1 MNDSPKVPE
10 VLHSSFIVPD
20 SSFLPEETRA
30 MTLLMQKRRRRAA
43 FTLIELMVVMAI
55 LTIMISLLL
64 AGVSRVR
71 SAAKRTAVHTEIRE
85 LGQGITMFKQKFSVD
100 YVPSKIVLREKMDY
114 DSNNPSQVA
123 SANYLKEAWPFVPVN
138 LAPGGNTPPS
148 QFAPGTTLT
157 TTVSG
162 QVVPCGIDWNGN
174 GQIDGNGTSSP
185 AWTLEGDQC
194 LVFFLG
200 GINEGGQLTGFS
212 TNKRNPMDPTPQ
224 RIGPFIQFQVDR
236 LQPRGTTGAAGFR
249 SYIDPWKAQPYLYF
263 TSYGKQAGYKA
274 TDTTLGVTPYVDP
287 TTNKAMLSDGFQI
300 ICAGEDKL
308 FGPGGTAYPATG
320 PGEDD
325 IANFSQGTLGTK

>member
-1 MNDSPKVPE
+1 
-10 VLHSSFIVPD
+10 
-20 SSFLPEETRA
+20 
-30 MTLLMQKRRRRAA
+30 MTLLMPKRRRRAA

-64 AGVSRVR
+64 AGVNRVR
-71 SAAKRTAVHTEIRE
+71 SAAKRTTVHTEIRE

-100 YVPSKIVLREKMDY
+100 YVPSKIVLRERLNYNFTDPVEM
-114 DSNNPSQVA
+114 A
-123 SANYLKEAWPFVPVN
+123 SHNWLREAWPH
-138 LAPGGNTPPS
+138 LPPQTTS
-148 QFAPGTTLT
+148 NVSPFPAGTTPGTN
-157 TTVSG
+157 
-162 QVVPCGIDWNGN
+162 GIDWNSN
-174 GQIDGNGTSSP
+174 GQIADT
-185 AWTLEGDQC
+185 AITLEGDQC

-224 RIGPFIQFQVDR
+224 RIGPFIQFQADR
-236 LQPRGTTGAAGFR
+236 LQPRGATGSAGFR